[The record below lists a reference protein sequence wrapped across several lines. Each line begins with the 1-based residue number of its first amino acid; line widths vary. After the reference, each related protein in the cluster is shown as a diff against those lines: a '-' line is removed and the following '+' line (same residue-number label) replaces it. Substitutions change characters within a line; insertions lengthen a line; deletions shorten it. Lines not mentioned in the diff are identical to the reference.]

1 MDISA
6 MKKITSPAISQNSQ
20 IIDTNSI
27 TDVLQVLIEQANS
40 ICFISAFLTS
50 SVLKL
55 FTESDYDKDI
65 NLYVRCRPFDCISGS
80 CDLGVLKQLISKGI
94 NCYVD
99 YKLHA
104 KLYIFDSKSAVIG
117 SSNLT
122 ANGLGFSNYPNFE
135 LNYSCELSPSDLA
148 QINTYLT
155 QCVQISAD
163 DIEKMQQEIV
173 NISTTSSADIPI
185 EWKTIDLKPR
195 EKIAGLFIEDFPK
208 CNPFELSD
216 FSDEDVL
223 HDKVMFGKDPLDIS
237 NFEQSNIYG
246 FIYQFISEQ
255 EDKSASFGAITAHL
269 HNNILDNFS
278 PYRREIKTYL
288 QNFILYLEC
297 YKSKGLIVSRYRYR
311 QAISIN

>member
-1 MDISA
+1 MW
-6 MKKITSPAISQNSQ
+6 KKAINYIHNEQVNLLGTDSLTKVLYSL
-20 IIDTNSI
+20 IEKSNSI
-27 TDVLQVLIEQANS
+27 IL
-40 ICFISAFLTS
+40 ISAFLTG

-55 FTESDYDKDI
+55 FKESEYDKDI
-65 NLYVRCRPFDCISGS
+65 SLYVRCRPSDCINGS
-80 CDLGVLKQLISKGI
+80 CDLNVLKQLISKGVS
-94 NCYVD
+94 CYAD

-104 KLYIFDSKSAVIG
+104 KIYIFDSKNAVIG

-148 QINTYLT
+148 QINTYLA

-163 DIEKMQQEIV
+163 DIERMQQEIL

-195 EKIAGLFIEDFPK
+195 EKIVGLFIGDFPK

-216 FSDEDVL
+216 FNDEDVL

-237 NFEQSNIYG
+237 NFEQSNIYR

-255 EDKSASFGAITAHL
+255 EEKSASFGAITAHL

-288 QNFILYLEC
+288 QNFLLYLEC
-297 YKSKGLIVSRYRYR
+297 YKCNSLIVSKYRYR
-311 QAISIN
+311 QIVSII

>member
-1 MDISA
+1 MNINNRLKSSEN
-6 MKKITSPAISQNSQ
+6 KLV
-20 IIDTNSI
+20 DTNTV
-27 TDVLQVLIEQANS
+27 TDVLNVLIEKSNS
-40 ICFISAFLTS
+40 IILISAFLTG

-55 FTESDYDKDI
+55 FKKSDYDKDI
-65 NLYVRCRPFDCISGS
+65 SLYIRCRPSDCISGS
-80 CDLGVLKQLISKGI
+80 CDLDVLKQLISKGI

-148 QINTYLT
+148 QINTYLA

-163 DIEKMQQEIV
+163 DVEKMQQEIV

-223 HDKVMFGKDPLDIS
+223 HDNVMFGKDPLDIS
-237 NFEQSNIYG
+237 NFEQSNM
-246 FIYQFISEQ
+246 IS
-255 EDKSASFGAITAHL
+255 A
-269 HNNILDNFS
+269 
-278 PYRREIKTYL
+278 KTPSL
-288 QNFILYLEC
+288 
-297 YKSKGLIVSRYRYR
+297 
-311 QAISIN
+311 